1 MYFVFNRFSSL
12 LFVFFLHG
20 LVYAVLL
27 WRKSMVNETRSDKW
41 LSLFLLLCV
50 LYITPWMVGFGGWYD
65 TQPYRDLL
73 FYIPFQHLY
82 FIGPV
87 IFFYAQSLLNPSF
100 RFRKKDW
107 FHLLPGILYFL
118 FSAAVVTTD
127 KLALKKYFFLAS
139 EEDPD
144 FDTWYQVTGFLSM
157 LIYFFLSLR
166 YYTLYKK
173 LMVLV
178 VGPNSFTISKWVLF
192 DDADEYFERNKYVFS
207 R

>member
-1 MYFVFNRFSSL
+1 M
-12 LFVFFLHG
+12 
-20 LVYAVLL
+20 
-27 WRKSMVNETRSDKW
+27 
-41 LSLFLLLCV
+41 
-50 LYITPWMVGFGGWYD
+50 
-65 TQPYRDLL
+65 
-73 FYIPFQHLY
+73 
-82 FIGPV
+82 
-87 IFFYAQSLLNPSF
+87 
-100 RFRKKDW
+100 
-107 FHLLPGILYFL
+107 
-118 FSAAVVTTD
+118 TTD

>member
-1 MYFVFNRFSSL
+1 M
-12 LFVFFLHG
+12 
-20 LVYAVLL
+20 
-27 WRKSMVNETRSDKW
+27 RKACPT
-41 LSLFLLLCV
+41 L
-50 LYITPWMVGFGGWYD
+50 
-65 TQPYRDLL
+65 
-73 FYIPFQHLY
+73 
-82 FIGPV
+82 
-87 IFFYAQSLLNPSF
+87 
-100 RFRKKDW
+100 
-107 FHLLPGILYFL
+107 L